1 MVVLIG
7 ITFPGTTAS
16 ELFPCVLAI
25 YISLCE
31 QCLLTFVASVLTG
44 CLFVA
49 GVRSSL
55 CGPDTSSWPGAR
67 LPKVSSNV
75 AGCLFHLVLLK
86 VIRRANVFHLE
97 VGFTFFFSCMFRAF
111 LFLFL
116 YPKKLRPTQGHKGF
130 LPCFSSTSFVAS
142 CFAFR
147 PVMHLKVVLVYVV

>member
-1 MVVLIG
+1 MN
-7 ITFPGTTAS
+7 
-16 ELFPCVLAI
+16 LFPCVLAI

-75 AGCLFHLVLLK
+75 AGCLFHLFLFK

-97 VGFTFFFSCMFRAF
+97 VGFTFFFLVCFMFVFCFCILKNYAQPKATKVSSRVF
-111 LFLFL
+111 LLQVL
-116 YPKKLRPTQGHKGF
+116 LLHV
-130 LPCFSSTSFVAS
+130 L
-142 CFAFR
+142 
-147 PVMHLKVVLVYVV
+147 HLGL